1 MGLRDAMVLNQ
12 ALLGPTPKP
21 LQAVNVNLAGGE
33 ALLMVH
39 LQVPVA
45 TEHEAVVALE
55 LVRIDDRAPAD
66 LFDRQLQQGG
76 CRDVSNDRHMD
87 LTVPLQDAQYRHF
100 SGSPSASV
108 ALAAAPEVAL
118 IQLNLSAQQKGGILG
133 LADKGQPDGLNGSV
147 NRPVSQAHLLGHL
160 ADGDL

>member
-1 MGLRDAMVLNQ
+1 MVLNQ
-12 ALLGPTPKP
+12 TLLGPTPKP

-55 LVRIDDRAPAD
+55 LVRIDDRASAD

-87 LTVPLQDAQYRHF
+87 FPFPLQDAQYRHF
-100 SGSPSASV
+100 SGSASASV
-108 ALAAAPEVAL
+108 TLAVAPEVAL
-118 IQLNLSAQQKGGILG
+118 IELDLSAQQEGGILG
-133 LADKGQPDGLNGSV
+133 LTDDGQANGLNGSV
-147 NRPVSQAHLLGHL
+147 NGPISQAHLLGHL